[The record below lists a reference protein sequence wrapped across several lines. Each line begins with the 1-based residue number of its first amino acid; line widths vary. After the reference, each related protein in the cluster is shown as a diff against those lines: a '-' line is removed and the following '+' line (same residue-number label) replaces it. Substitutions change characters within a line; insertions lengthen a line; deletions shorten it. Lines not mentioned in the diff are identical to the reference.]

1 MRSIDVHRW
10 IAAAW
15 GCLALAVAL
24 SCRSGQA
31 VGQEVAGRDDG
42 VSFAYFAG
50 SNLSRSKST
59 AIGIYRLSAADGGLT
74 PVVEQPLENPG
85 PLAVHVENRRL
96 YAVSYPDKI
105 HAYQIDP
112 ASGGLKSLSEI
123 QLPGRPEYIAVDRR
137 GSCLLAAMYHQKQV
151 VACPLDDQGRPQADR
166 VQALDSGTR
175 PHAILGDRHGKF
187 VYVPCDGE
195 IWQYAWNED
204 GTGLAPK
211 EVARHKSPKGR
222 HRPRHLWFHPTKDWL
237 YVVNE
242 NSRTVTFFQVD
253 PETGGLRAIQTLPTV
268 PEDVVKGS
276 GADIHVTPDGR
287 FVYASTREHDSIA
300 GFSIDQKSGELTPLG
315 QIATA
320 RGPRDFAIDPS
331 GRFLVVGGTGRSIV
345 VHAIDQESGQT
356 TTKHRYDVEVGPA
369 WVEVVGFPPQR

>member
-1 MRSIDVHRW
+1 MRSRAVHRW
-10 IAAAW
+10 AVAAW
-15 GCLALAVAL
+15 VGLALAVAL
-24 SCRSGQA
+24 PGRGG
-31 VGQEVAGRDDG
+31 GQEAAGRDDG
-42 VSFAYFAG
+42 VSYAYFAG
-50 SNLSRSKST
+50 SNWSRSKNA

-85 PLAVHVENRRL
+85 PLAVHAGNRRL

-105 HAYQIDP
+105 HAYEIDP
-112 ASGGLKSLSEI
+112 GTGGLKSLAEI
-123 QLPGRPEYIAVDRR
+123 QLPGRPEYIAVDRPGR
-137 GSCLLAAMYHQKQV
+137 CLLAAMYHQKQV
-151 VACPLDDQGRPQADR
+151 VACALDDQGRPQADR
-166 VQALDSGTR
+166 VQVLESGTR

-195 IWQYAWNED
+195 LWQYAWNED
-204 GTGLAPK
+204 GAGLAPK
-211 EVARHKSPKGR
+211 EVARHKYPKGR

-242 NSRTVTFFQVD
+242 SSRTVTFFQVD
-253 PETGGLRAIQTLPTV
+253 PETGGITAVQTLPTV

-300 GFSIDQKSGELTPLG
+300 GFSIDQKSGALTPLG
-315 QIATA
+315 QTATA

-331 GRFLVVGGTGRSIV
+331 GRFVVAGGTGRNIV
-345 VHAIDQESGQT
+345 VHGIDQESGQT
-356 TTKHRYDVEVGPA
+356 TTKHTYDVAVGPV
-369 WVEVVGFPPQR
+369 WVEVVGFPPPR

>member
-1 MRSIDVHRW
+1 MRDISFRGWPKGAWAALAMALQCLSGH
-10 IAAAW
+10 AAAPE
-15 GCLALAVAL
+15 AAA
-24 SCRSGQA
+24 A
-31 VGQEVAGRDDG
+31 NDG

-50 SNLSRSKST
+50 SDFSRSKRN
-59 AIGIYRLSAADGGLT
+59 AIGVYRMSSADGGLT
-74 PVVEQPLENPG
+74 PVVEQPLDKPG
-85 PLAVHVENRRL
+85 PLAVHAESRRL

-105 HAYQIDP
+105 HAYEVDP
-112 ASGGLKSLSEI
+112 ASGGLKSLVEI
-123 QLPGRPEYIAVDRR
+123 QLPGQPEYIAVDRR
-137 GSCLLAAMYHQKQV
+137 GRCLLAAMYHQKQV

-166 VQALDSGTR
+166 VQALDAGER

-187 VYVPCDGE
+187 VYVPCAGE

-211 EVARHKSPKGR
+211 EVARHKPPKGR

-242 NSRTVTFFQVD
+242 SSRTVTFFQVD
-253 PETGGLRAIQTLPTV
+253 PETGGLTAVQTLPTV
-268 PEDVVKGS
+268 PEDVLKGS

-315 QIATA
+315 QTATA

-331 GRFLVVGGTGRSIV
+331 GRFVVAGGTGRSIV
-345 VHAIDQESGQT
+345 VHAIDEESGQT
-356 TTKHRYDVEVGPA
+356 KTKHTYDVAVGPV
-369 WVEVVGFPPQR
+369 WVEVVGFPSPR